1 MTFSH
6 RSIELQYYINEGIS
20 PVHYDLTDIDKHF
33 QIRASL
39 YRLLGIIPSFF
50 KGKDILE
57 VAPGS
62 GHNSIYTSTLL
73 PRTYDLVEPNPN
85 GCKDIKDIFK
95 NIPVEHTKP
104 TLFQESLDEFCSNK
118 LYDIIIAEGWPGGFI
133 DYEKDMLVKLS
144 SFLNKG
150 GFMMITL
157 FSPIGALA
165 TYLRRLIGHRIIY
178 KNDQLKT
185 KTNEEISKVTGGFG
199 IPGL

>member
-1 MTFSH
+1 M
-6 RSIELQYYINEGIS
+6 
-20 PVHYDLTDIDKHF
+20 
-33 QIRASL
+33 
-39 YRLLGIIPSFF
+39 
-50 KGKDILE
+50 
-57 VAPGS
+57 
-62 GHNSIYTSTLL
+62 
-73 PRTYDLVEPNPN
+73 
-85 GCKDIKDIFK
+85 
-95 NIPVEHTKP
+95 
-104 TLFQESLDEFCSNK
+104 DEFCSNK

-185 KTNEEISKVTGGFG
+185 KTNVLKKALSSHLNKLESMSRSHEHWIQDSY
-199 IPGL
+199 IYQINY